1 MGRAGRIN
9 ASIANQAFHA
19 DNVADVGGGGYPKTF
34 ITLSMQYGNEVNVP
48 ATRYGKAIESVE
60 RKSFVD
66 YAQNHHDGF
75 VAKDY
80 RRWRMVQ

>member
-9 ASIANQAFHA
+9 ASIANQAFNA
-19 DNVADVGGGGYPKTF
+19 DNVDEVWGGKTF

-80 RRWRMVQ
+80 RWRRMFQ